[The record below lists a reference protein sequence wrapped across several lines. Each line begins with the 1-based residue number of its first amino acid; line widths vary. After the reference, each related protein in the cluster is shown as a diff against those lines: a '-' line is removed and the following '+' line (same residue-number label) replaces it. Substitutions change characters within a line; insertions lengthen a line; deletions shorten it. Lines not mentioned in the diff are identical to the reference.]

1 MWTFIVK
8 NASFKM
14 ESNEQVAAQR
24 IKIIA
29 CKNGEAIEAANKK

>member
-8 NASFKM
+8 NPNFKM
-14 ESNEQVAAQR
+14 ESNEIVSGQK

-29 CKNGEAIEAANKK
+29 CKNGEAVEQGRR

>member
-1 MWTFIVK
+1 MK

-14 ESNEQVAAQR
+14 ESNEMVSTPK

-29 CKNGEAIEAANKK
+29 CKNGDAIESGKKA